1 MDDGS
6 ALLSARETSTM
17 IKINDIEGTPSLD
30 YMIGEPSVWNGM
42 DAQPSFLTKV
52 GDSGDT
58 GGQHSI
64 TVQYDSSLE
73 DGQYYIYMFDNDF
86 GYAMTRPDFDWTMID
101 GISTAQS
108 SKDENSNS
116 QFRKYLVDENAGTY
130 TEVQDFDVPYSPYV
144 SSAQE
149 LSDDLNL
156 VDIGMQGLFGVY
168 DDDGNLK
175 AQYKMV
181 LSSGCICCVYQYGFR
196 GFYFA

>member
-1 MDDGS
+1 MAWMRS
-6 ALLSARETSTM
+6 
-17 IKINDIEGTPSLD
+17 
-30 YMIGEPSVWNGM
+30 
-42 DAQPSFLTKV
+42 PSFLTKV

-116 QFRKYLVDENAGTY
+116 QFRKYLVDENADLHRSAGLRCA
-130 TEVQDFDVPYSPYV
+130 VFAVMSPPHR
-144 SSAQE
+144 
-149 LSDDLNL
+149 NCP
-156 VDIGMQGLFGVY
+156 MT
-168 DDDGNLK
+168 
-175 AQYKMV
+175 
-181 LSSGCICCVYQYGFR
+181 
-196 GFYFA
+196 